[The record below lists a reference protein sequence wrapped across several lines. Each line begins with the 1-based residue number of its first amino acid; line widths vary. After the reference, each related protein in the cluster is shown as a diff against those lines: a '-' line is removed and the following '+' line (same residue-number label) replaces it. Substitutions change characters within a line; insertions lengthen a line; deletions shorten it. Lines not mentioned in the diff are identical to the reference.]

1 MEHSTDNETSLTGS
15 LAKGLAVLAV
25 FGPDNPSMGVSEIAR
40 LVQINRATA
49 YRIVSA
55 LTSLGFLEQIDRGGG
70 RREYRPGLK
79 VLLLGRAAL
88 ESLELPELAL
98 PYLQQLQA
106 QVGETV
112 NMAILDGASIVYIL
126 RLKTDIIVNIRLFV
140 GSRLSAHCTSMG
152 KAMLAFLPEDELDAI
167 LAQIDYQ
174 QLTERTARG
183 REPLLADLENVRR
196 LGFAVNDQE
205 LALGLRSVASP
216 VFNRHRVVAAVNI
229 AVPAGRVGYDRVSQD
244 LGPAIRNTAQ
254 RISNALSE
262 LSSPEIGMPGAVSG
276 KEASRR

>member
-167 LAQIDYQ
+167 LSQIEYQ
-174 QLTERTARG
+174 QLTERTARD
-183 REPLLADLENVRR
+183 REQLLSDLENVRR

>member
-1 MEHSTDNETSLTGS
+1 
-15 LAKGLAVLAV
+15 
-25 FGPDNPSMGVSEIAR
+25 
-40 LVQINRATA
+40 
-49 YRIVSA
+49 
-55 LTSLGFLEQIDRGGG
+55 
-70 RREYRPGLK
+70 

-167 LAQIDYQ
+167 LGQIDYQ
-174 QLTERTARG
+174 ALTERTARS
-183 REPLLADLENVRR
+183 REQLLADLENVRR

-216 VFNRHRVVAAVNI
+216 VFNRQRVIAAVNI

-262 LSSPEIGMPGAVSG
+262 LSSPEIAIAGAVSG

>member
-55 LTSLGFLEQIDRGGG
+55 LTSLGFLEQIDRAGG

-152 KAMLAFLPEDELDAI
+152 KAILAFLPEDELEAI

-174 QLTERTARG
+174 PLTDRTARG
-183 REPLLADLENVRR
+183 REQLLADLENVRR

-216 VFNRHRVVAAVNI
+216 VFNRQRVVAAVNI

-262 LSSPEIGMPGAVSG
+262 LSSPEIAMPGAVSG

>member
-55 LTSLGFLEQIDRGGG
+55 LTSLRFLARIDRGGG
-70 RREYRPGLK
+70 GREYRPGLK

-152 KAMLAFLPEDELDAI
+152 KAMLAFLAEDELDTI

-174 QLTERTARG
+174 PLTERTARG
-183 REPLLADLENVRR
+183 REQLLADLENVRR

-205 LALGLRSVASP
+205 LALGLRSVAAP

-254 RISNALSE
+254 RISSALSE
-262 LSSPEIGMPGAVSG
+262 LSSPEMAMPGALSG
-276 KEASRR
+276 TEASRR

>member
-1 MEHSTDNETSLTGS
+1 MDHVADNETSLTGS

-40 LVQINRATA
+40 RVQINRATA

-106 QVGETV
+106 QFGETV
-112 NMAILDGASIVYIL
+112 NMAILDEASIVYIL
-126 RLKTDIIVNIRLFV
+126 RLKTAIIVNIRLFV

-152 KAMLAFLPEDELDAI
+152 KAMLAFLPEDELETI
-167 LAQIDYQ
+167 IAQIDFQ
-174 QLTERTARG
+174 ALTERTIRT
-183 REPLLADLENVRR
+183 REQLLGDLDDVRR

-205 LALGLRSVASP
+205 LALGLRSVAAP
-216 VFNRHRVVAAVNI
+216 VFNRQKVVAAINI
-229 AVPAGRVGYDRVSQD
+229 AVPAGRAGYDRVSQD
-244 LGPAIRNTAQ
+244 LGPAVRNTAQ

-262 LSSPEIGMPGAVSG
+262 LTSPEISMPGGVLG
-276 KEASRR
+276 REASRR

>member
-152 KAMLAFLPEDELDAI
+152 KAILAFLPEDELEAI

-174 QLTERTARG
+174 PLTDRTARG
-183 REPLLADLENVRR
+183 REQLLADLEHVRR

-216 VFNRHRVVAAVNI
+216 VFNRQRVVAAVNI

-262 LSSPEIGMPGAVSG
+262 LSSPEIAIAGAVSG

>member
-167 LAQIDYQ
+167 LAQIEYQ

-183 REPLLADLENVRR
+183 REQLLSDLENVRR

>member
-167 LAQIDYQ
+167 LGQIDYQ
-174 QLTERTARG
+174 ALTERTARS
-183 REPLLADLENVRR
+183 REQLLEDLENVRR

-216 VFNRHRVVAAVNI
+216 VFNRQRVIAAVNI

-262 LSSPEIGMPGAVSG
+262 LSSPEIAIAGSVSG